1 MEFKMTLNNFK
12 EFIKKTKEG
21 IQKNPADPEN
31 AGDQNLLMNVMKV
44 ISDMKDVDPKH
55 EQIITRMKEMVA
67 KLKKHNVIII
77 DKKEEDPLQSIDNIK
92 SSFTETAGQVFK
104 VKADIIQFKDQEAQK
119 LKEKLKEFNESVNE
133 FRKKFLAE
141 LPFNCRDNMTME
153 EIKESYVKIMNF
165 HNQLRA
171 IEVRAQDYNQ
181 LEKLFELQKSNYKPI
196 KECTSDLRNLKTM
209 WDTVAMV
216 NYQYSDW
223 KSKTWRQIKADVFL
237 EVNKTL
243 ANQIKTLPKEIRG
256 YKGYNVIVD
265 KVKNMGTVLPLI
277 SALHSEFME
286 ERHWTQVKTLTKQNF
301 EQGSNAFNFESVI
314 KLELFKYEAA
324 INEIVDIA
332 QKENKIE

>member
-1 MEFKMTLNNFK
+1 LKENPLLKGCRAKIPNLELFDEEITKLKHVQSDIEKILTPVEIFWLRINLQPLKTALERRVREWVDVYTGFLVMEFKMTLNNFK

-165 HNQLRA
+165 HGQLRA
-171 IEVRAQDYNQ
+171 IEVKAQDYNQ

-209 WDTVAMV
+209 WDTIAMV

-237 EVNKTL
+237 EINKTL
-243 ANQIKTLPKEIRG
+243 ANQIKTLPKEIRS

-265 KVKNMGTVLPLI
+265 
-277 SALHSEFME
+277 
-286 ERHWTQVKTLTKQNF
+286 
-301 EQGSNAFNFESVI
+301 
-314 KLELFKYEAA
+314 
-324 INEIVDIA
+324 
-332 QKENKIE
+332 